1 MSRAFFRPLA
11 RFAAIAALA
20 FAALW
25 TAPASAAVN
34 ISVNLATQRM
44 TVTNGKGETFNWA
57 ISSGRMGY
65 VTPRGSYRPQS
76 LARMHYSRKYG
87 MAPMPHSIFFHKGWA
102 IHGTS
107 AVGALGRPASH
118 GCIRL
123 APGNAAKLFAMV
135 QKEGA
140 VININ
145 GQPPHM
151 MNVAKGKSKT
161 QFAHKTGKKKVY
173 VASAGAK
180 KKTYIATHRRAAEP
194 MAFAPVQRAPGIK
207 AWQQRPVR

>member
-1 MSRAFFRPLA
+1 MP
-11 RFAAIAALA
+11 IAASL
-20 FAALW
+20 
-25 TAPASAAVN
+25 APASAAV
-34 ISVNLATQRM
+34 SVRVDLSSQRM
-44 TVTNGKGETFNWA
+44 TVTNGKGETYNWA
-57 ISSGRMGY
+57 VSSGRMGY
-65 VTPRGSYRPQS
+65 VTPRGVYRPQS
-76 LARMHYSRKYG
+76 LSRMHYSRKYG

-123 APGNAAKLFAMV
+123 SPANAAKLFAMV

-140 VININ
+140 TISIT

-151 MNVAKGKSKT
+151 MNVAKNKSKT
-161 QFAHKTGKKKVY
+161 QFAKKTGKKK
-173 VASAGAK
+173 
-180 KKTYIATHRRAAEP
+180 TMIARSHAAEP
-194 MAFAPVQRAPGIK
+194 MAFAPVQRAPGVK